1 VKLSAINSLS
11 GNVHKPHSPNV
22 NAGQTHGTDKD
33 RLQPALLDRLTDH
46 EPTARTERGD
56 AVYINER
63 RLRSALLRD
72 LGWLLNA
79 TNAGAALDESNLQH
93 VKRSVSNFGIPPLA
107 GQLFSEMDWNDIQVA
122 LRTAILTFEPR
133 IFPETLVVE
142 VLPSFDSLNHHNTL
156 QFEIRCH
163 FWSLPYPLELLLK
176 SSLDLESGQ
185 VVLTDMTS

>member
-1 VKLSAINSLS
+1 MNSPATNWLAS
-11 GNVHKPHSPNV
+11 TVQKPQQMTAKASQ
-22 NAGQTHGTDKD
+22 GHGTDKD
-33 RLQPALLDRLTDH
+33 RLQPALLDRLTDN
-46 EPTARTERGD
+46 EPTARSERGES
-56 AVYINER
+56 VYVNER
-63 RLRSALLRD
+63 RLRNALLRD

-79 TNAGAALDESNLQH
+79 TNASTQLDNTNLQH
-93 VKRSVSNFGIPPLA
+93 AKRSVLNYGIPPLA
-107 GQLFSEMDWNDIQVA
+107 GQLFSEMDWKDIQAA

-133 IFPETLVVE
+133 ILPETLVVD

-185 VVLTDMTS
+185 VVLADMTA

>member
-1 VKLSAINSLS
+1 MQKPPVPQPNASARN
-11 GNVHKPHSPNV
+11 
-22 NAGQTHGTDKD
+22 GTDKD
-33 RLQPALLDRLTDH
+33 RLQPALLDRLTDN
-46 EPTARTERGD
+46 EPTMLSERSE
-56 AVYINER
+56 AVFVNER

-79 TNAGAALDESNLQH
+79 ANASADLEATNLLQ
-93 VKRSVSNFGIPPLA
+93 VKRSVLNYGIPPLA
-107 GQLFSEMDWNDIQVA
+107 GQLFSEMDWKDIQAA

-133 IFPETLVVE
+133 ILPDSLVVD
-142 VLPSFDSLNHHNTL
+142 VLPSFDTLNHHNTL

-185 VVLTDMTS
+185 VVLSDLTA

>member
-1 VKLSAINSLS
+1 MIDPAVQNKPVNHAKAS
-11 GNVHKPHSPNV
+11 G
-22 NAGQTHGTDKD
+22 HGTDKD

-46 EPTARTERGD
+46 EPTNLSERSE
-56 AVYINER
+56 AVYVNER

-79 TNAGAALDESNLQH
+79 TNASASLDETNLQQ
-93 VKRSVSNFGIPPLA
+93 VKRSVLNFGIPPLA
-107 GQLFSEMDWNDIQVA
+107 GQLFSEMDWKDIQAA

-133 IFPETLVVE
+133 ILADTLVVD
-142 VLPSFDSLNHHNTL
+142 VLPSFDTLNHHNTL

-185 VVLTDMTS
+185 VVLSDLTA

>member
-1 VKLSAINSLS
+1 MINTKSVQ
-11 GNVHKPHSPNV
+11 G
-22 NAGQTHGTDKD
+22 HGTDKD
-33 RLQPALLDRLTDH
+33 RLQPALLDRLTDN
-46 EPTARTERGD
+46 EPEARTERGE
-56 AVYINER
+56 AVFVNER

-79 TNAGAALDESNLQH
+79 TNASQSLDPTSLH
-93 VKRSVSNFGIPPLA
+93 HAKRSVVNYGIPPLA
-107 GQLFSEMDWNDIQVA
+107 GQLFSELDWKDIQGA

-133 IFPETLVVE
+133 ILADTLVVD
-142 VLPSFDSLNHHNTL
+142 VLPSFDTLNHHNTL

-185 VVLTDMTS
+185 VVLSDMTA